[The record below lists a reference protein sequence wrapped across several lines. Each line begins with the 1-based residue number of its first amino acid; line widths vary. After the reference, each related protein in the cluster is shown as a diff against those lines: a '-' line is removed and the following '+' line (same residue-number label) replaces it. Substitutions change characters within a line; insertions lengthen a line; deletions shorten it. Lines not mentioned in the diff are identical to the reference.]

1 MRRSRSCAERQ
12 ELKVRGCEQFA
23 VGCAPG
29 SLCADSLRPV
39 PQVPASS
46 HELADALEALRAQ
59 GGRVTGARRAVIEV
73 LLRSD
78 GDLSAGEIAT
88 IVEVTQPETH
98 LSTVYRTLEMLEGV
112 GIVRHVHA
120 GEGRLVYQVA
130 GQTQHHALCDT
141 CGKVIDL
148 PDDILHDVASQLR
161 DDYDFELDTAHFPLL
176 GRCAQCRR
184 NAGDTPHR
192 HRPR

>member
-1 MRRSRSCAERQ
+1 VSRSPP
-12 ELKVRGCEQFA
+12 RGLPDDSTA
-23 VGCAPG
+23 G
-29 SLCADSLRPV
+29 SLRAV

-46 HELADALEALRAQ
+46 SDLDIALDALRAH
-59 GGRVTGARRAVIEV
+59 GGRVTGARRAVIDV

-88 IVEVTQPETH
+88 IVEVTHPDTH
-98 LSTVYRTLEMLEGV
+98 LSTVYRTLEMLEDV

-130 GQTQHHALCDT
+130 GQAHHHALCDT

-148 PDDILHDVASQLR
+148 PDDILRGVASKLR
-161 DDYDFELDTAHFPLL
+161 DGYDFELDTAHFPLL
-176 GRCAQCRR
+176 GRCAQCRL